1 MTTRAVRFSG
11 EEAAVIASLATT
23 VVQFFGLPPTDD
35 VRDALLSACGKID
48 EAFGLSSVDTL
59 TSVEEDDE

>member
-1 MTTRAVRFSG
+1 MITRSVMLSG
-11 EEAAVIASLATT
+11 DEAAVIASLATT

-48 EAFGLSSVDTL
+48 EAFGLSSVEHL
-59 TSVEEDDE
+59 VCAEEDEE

>member
-1 MTTRAVRFSG
+1 MTTRSVMLSG

-35 VRDALLSACGKID
+35 VRDALISACGKID
-48 EAFGLSSVDTL
+48 EVFGLSSVECL
-59 TSVEEDDE
+59 VGGEEDEE